1 MSDNGLTLSKPYE
14 KMNKVLAKT
23 GWEECNLKTILELNE
38 IARNVRIDALRGI
51 HAAGA
56 GHPGGSLSVTDILV
70 SLYFNVMNV
79 DPADPVMESRD
90 RLVLSKGHAAP
101 ALYATLAHRGYFDP
115 EEMLTLRKMGSRL
128 QGHPSMELLPGVEM
142 STGSLGQG
150 FSVAVG
156 MAIAD
161 KIDGRD
167 RRTFV
172 VTGDGELQEGII
184 WEAAL
189 SAAKHGLDN
198 LIAVVD
204 WNNLQIDGR
213 VDIVKKVAP
222 IDEKFAA
229 FGWETFVCDGHDMQ
243 ELLDTYD
250 KAMAVTG
257 KPVCIV
263 ARTTKG
269 KGVSFMEDQA
279 GWHGKA
285 PSDEQLETA
294 LKELGGDR

>member
-1 MSDNGLTLSKPYE
+1 MPGDSNGITRDCCPNV
-14 KMNKVLAKT
+14 M
-23 GWEECNLKTILELNE
+23 EEIDLKNVQELNE
-38 IARNVRIDALRGI
+38 IARNVRIDALKGI

-56 GHPGGSLSVTDILV
+56 GHPGGSFSVTDILV
-70 SLYFNVMNV
+70 SLYFNVMDV
-79 DPADPVMESRD
+79 DPADPKKESRD

-115 EEMLTLRKMGSRL
+115 AEMLTLRKLGSRL
-128 QGHPSMELLPGVEM
+128 QGHPSMELCPGVEM

-150 FSVAVG
+150 FSTAVG

-161 KIDGRD
+161 KIDGKT

-189 SAAKHGLDN
+189 SAAKHNLDN

-204 WNNLQIDGR
+204 WNNLQIDGC
-213 VDIVKKVAP
+213 VDDVKKVAP
-222 IDEKFAA
+222 IDAKFAA
-229 FGWETFVCDGHDMQ
+229 FGWETFMCDGHDMQ
-243 ELLDTYD
+243 ALLDTYE
-250 KAMAVTG
+250 KAMSVTG

-263 ARTTKG
+263 AKTVKG
-269 KGVSFMEDQA
+269 KGVSFMENKA

-285 PSDEQLETA
+285 PNDEQLEAA
-294 LKELGGDR
+294 LKELGGDM

>member
-1 MSDNGLTLSKPYE
+1 M
-14 KMNKVLAKT
+14 KT
-23 GWEECNLKTILELNE
+23 VQELNE
-38 IARNVRIDALRGI
+38 IARHVRIDALKGI
-51 HAAGA
+51 HAANS
-56 GHPGGSLSVTDILV
+56 GHPGGSFSVTDILV

-79 DPADPVMESRD
+79 DPEDPKMEGRD

-115 EEMLTLRKMGSRL
+115 SELLTLRHMGSRL
-128 QGHPSMELLPGVEM
+128 QGHPSMELVPGVEM

-161 KIDGRD
+161 KIDGKD

-204 WNNLQIDGR
+204 WNNLQIDGC
-213 VDIVKKVAP
+213 VDVVKKVAP

-229 FGWETFVCDGHDMQ
+229 FGWETFVTDGHDMQ
-243 ELLDTYD
+243 ALLDTYE
-250 KAMAVTG
+250 KALAVKG

-263 ARTTKG
+263 ARTQKG
-269 KGVSFMEDQA
+269 HGVSFMEDKA

-285 PSDEQLETA
+285 PDDEQLAAA

>member
-1 MSDNGLTLSKPYE
+1 M
-14 KMNKVLAKT
+14 KT
-23 GWEECNLKTILELNE
+23 VQELRE
-38 IARNVRIDALRGI
+38 IARDVRIDALRGI
-51 HAAGA
+51 HSAGA

-79 DPADPVMESRD
+79 NPEDPKMEGRD
-90 RLVLSKGHAAP
+90 RLILSKGHAAP
-101 ALYATLAHRGYFDP
+101 ALYSVLAHRGFFDP
-115 EEMLTLRKMGSRL
+115 SELLTLRKLGSRL
-128 QGHPSMELLPGVEM
+128 QGHPSMELCPGVEM

-161 KIDGRD
+161 KIDGKS

-204 WNNLQIDGR
+204 WNNLQIDGV
-213 VDIVKKVAP
+213 VDTVKKVAP
-222 IDEKFAA
+222 IDDKFAA
-229 FGWETFVCDGHDMQ
+229 FGWEAFVCDGHDMQ
-243 ELLDTYD
+243 ALLDAYE
-250 KAMAVTG
+250 KAMAVKG

-263 ARTTKG
+263 AKTVKG
-269 KGVSFMEDQA
+269 KGVSFMENQA

-285 PSDEQLETA
+285 PSDEQLEA
-294 LKELGGDR
+294 AIKELGGEK

>member
-1 MSDNGLTLSKPYE
+1 MCVRYHKKQKL
-14 KMNKVLAKT
+14 
-23 GWEECNLKTILELNE
+23 EEITLKTVQELQE
-38 IARNVRIDALRGI
+38 IACSVRKDALRGI

-79 DPADPVMESRD
+79 DPADPMMENRD
-90 RLVLSKGHAAP
+90 RFVLSKGHAAP
-101 ALYATLAHRGYFDP
+101 ALYATLANRGYFDR

-128 QGHPSMELLPGVEM
+128 QGHPSMELLPGIEM

-150 FSVAVG
+150 FSAAVG

-204 WNNLQIDGR
+204 WNNLQIDGH
-213 VDIVKKVAP
+213 VDTVKKVAP

-229 FGWETFVCDGHDMQ
+229 FGWQTFLCDGHDMQ
-243 ELLDTYD
+243 DLLDTYE
-250 KAMAVTG
+250 KAMAVRG

-263 ARTTKG
+263 AKTVKG
-269 KGVSFMEDQA
+269 KGVSFMEDKA

-285 PSDEQLETA
+285 PNDEQLEAA
-294 LKELGGDR
+294 LKELGGDI

>member
-1 MSDNGLTLSKPYE
+1 M
-14 KMNKVLAKT
+14 T
-23 GWEECNLKTILELNE
+23 GGMILKTVQELRE
-38 IARNVRIDALRGI
+38 IARDVRIDALRGI
-51 HAAGA
+51 HSAGA

-79 DPADPVMESRD
+79 NPEDPKMEGRD

-101 ALYATLAHRGYFDP
+101 ALYSVLAHRGYFDP
-115 EEMLTLRKMGSRL
+115 AELLTLRKLGSRL
-128 QGHPSMELLPGVEM
+128 QGHPSMELCPGVEM

-161 KIDGRD
+161 KIDGKS

-204 WNNLQIDGR
+204 WNNLQIDGV
-213 VDIVKKVAP
+213 VDTVKKVAP
-222 IDEKFAA
+222 IDDKFAA

-243 ELLDTYD
+243 SLLDAYE
-250 KAMAVTG
+250 KAMAVKG

-263 ARTTKG
+263 AKTVKG
-269 KGVSFMEDQA
+269 KGVSFMENQA

-285 PSDEQLETA
+285 PSDEQLEA
-294 LKELGGDR
+294 AIKELGGEK

>member
-1 MSDNGLTLSKPYE
+1 M
-14 KMNKVLAKT
+14 
-23 GWEECNLKTILELNE
+23 KTIQELTD
-38 IARNVRIDALRGI
+38 IACKVRIDALKGI

-79 DPADPVMESRD
+79 DPADPAKEDRD

-101 ALYATLAHRGYFDP
+101 ALYSTLAHRGYFDP
-115 EEMLTLRKMGSRL
+115 AELLTLRKMGSRL
-128 QGHPSMELLPGVEM
+128 QGHPSMELCPGVEM

-189 SAAKHGLDN
+189 SAASHGLDN

-213 VDIVKKVAP
+213 VDVVKKVAP

-243 ELLDTYD
+243 SLLDAYE
-250 KAMAVTG
+250 KALAVQG

-263 ARTTKG
+263 AKTIKG

-285 PSDEQLETA
+285 PSDEQLAAA
-294 LKELGGDR
+294 LAELGGDK

>member
-1 MSDNGLTLSKPYE
+1 MKRAD
-14 KMNKVLAKT
+14 
-23 GWEECNLKTILELNE
+23 ELRE
-38 IARNVRIDALRGI
+38 IAKNVRIDALKGI

-70 SLYFNVMNV
+70 TLYFNIMNV
-79 DPADPVMESRD
+79 DPKDPDMEGRD

-101 ALYATLAHRGYFDP
+101 ALYATLAHRGYFEP
-115 EEMLTLRKMGSRL
+115 SELLTLRKMGSRL
-128 QGHPSMELLPGVEM
+128 QGHPSMELCPGIEM

-150 FSVAVG
+150 FSAAVG
-156 MAIAD
+156 MAVAD
-161 KIDGRD
+161 KIDGKD

-189 SAAKHGLDN
+189 SAAKHSLDN

-204 WNNLQIDGR
+204 WNNLQIDGC
-213 VDIVKKVAP
+213 VDIVKKVSP
-222 IDEKFAA
+222 IDDKFAA
-229 FGWETFVCDGHDMQ
+229 FGWETFVCDGHDI
-243 ELLDTYD
+243 EDLLSTYE
-250 KAMAVTG
+250 KARAVKG

-263 ARTTKG
+263 AKTTKG
-269 KGVSFMEDQA
+269 KGVSFMEGQA

-285 PSDEQLETA
+285 PNDEQLEQA
-294 LKELGGDR
+294 LKELGGDK

>member
-1 MSDNGLTLSKPYE
+1 MEDR
-14 KMNKVLAKT
+14 V
-23 GWEECNLKTILELNE
+23 LKTIQELNE
-38 IARNVRIDALRGI
+38 IARKVRIDALRGI
-51 HAAGA
+51 YSVGA
-56 GHPGGSLSVTDILV
+56 GHPGGSFSVTDILV
-70 SLYFNVMNV
+70 SLYFNVMNI
-79 DPADPVMESRD
+79 DPENPQMEGRD

-115 EEMLTLRKMGSRL
+115 EELLTLRKIGSRL
-128 QGHPSMELLPGVEM
+128 QGHPSMELCPGVEM

-161 KIDGRD
+161 KLDGKD

-189 SAAKHGLDN
+189 SAAKYGLDK
-198 LIAVVD
+198 LICVVD
-204 WNNLQIDGR
+204 WNNLQIDGV
-213 VDIVKKVAP
+213 VDKVKKVSP
-222 IDEKFAA
+222 IDDKFRA

-243 ELLDTYD
+243 ALLDTYQ
-250 KAMAVTG
+250 KAMSVKG

-263 ARTTKG
+263 AKTQKG
-269 KGVSFMEDQA
+269 HGVSFMEDQA

-285 PSDEQLETA
+285 PNDEQMAQAMT
-294 LKELGGDR
+294 ELGGDR

>member
-1 MSDNGLTLSKPYE
+1 M
-14 KMNKVLAKT
+14 
-23 GWEECNLKTILELNE
+23 NLKTVQELNE

-56 GHPGGSLSVTDILV
+56 GHPGGSFSVTDILV

-79 DPADPVMESRD
+79 DPEDPQMEGRD

-101 ALYATLAHRGYFDP
+101 ALYSTLAHRGYFDP

-128 QGHPSMELLPGVEM
+128 QGHPSMELVPGVEM

-161 KIDGRD
+161 KIDGKD

-204 WNNLQIDGR
+204 WNNLQIDGV
-213 VDIVKKVAP
+213 VDTVKKVAP
-222 IDEKFAA
+222 IDDKFAA

-243 ELLDTYD
+243 DLLDTYE
-250 KAMAVTG
+250 KAMAVKG
-257 KPVCIV
+257 RPVCIV
-263 ARTTKG
+263 AKTVKG
-269 KGVSFMEDQA
+269 KGVSFMENQA

-285 PSDEQLETA
+285 PNDEQLEAA
-294 LKELGGDR
+294 LSELGGDR

>member
-1 MSDNGLTLSKPYE
+1 MEDR
-14 KMNKVLAKT
+14 V
-23 GWEECNLKTILELNE
+23 LKTIQELNE
-38 IARNVRIDALRGI
+38 IARKVRIDALRGI
-51 HAAGA
+51 YSVGA
-56 GHPGGSLSVTDILV
+56 GHPGGSFSVTDILV
-70 SLYFNVMNV
+70 SLYFNVMNI
-79 DPADPVMESRD
+79 DPENPQMEGRD

-115 EEMLTLRKMGSRL
+115 EELLTLRKIGSRL
-128 QGHPSMELLPGVEM
+128 QGHPSMELCPGVEM

-161 KIDGRD
+161 KLDGRD

-189 SAAKHGLDN
+189 SAAKYGLDK
-198 LIAVVD
+198 LICVVD
-204 WNNLQIDGR
+204 WNNLQIDGV
-213 VDIVKKVAP
+213 VDKVKKVSP
-222 IDEKFAA
+222 IDDKFRA

-243 ELLDTYD
+243 ALLDTYQ
-250 KAMAVTG
+250 KAMSVKG

-263 ARTTKG
+263 AKTQKG
-269 KGVSFMEDQA
+269 HGVSFMEDQA

-285 PSDEQLETA
+285 PNDEQMA
-294 LKELGGDR
+294 QAMAELGGDR

>member
-1 MSDNGLTLSKPYE
+1 M
-14 KMNKVLAKT
+14 KT
-23 GWEECNLKTILELNE
+23 VNELKE
-38 IARNVRIDALRGI
+38 IARDVRIDALRGI
-51 HAAGA
+51 HSAGA

-70 SLYFNVMNV
+70 TLYFNVMNI
-79 DPADPVMESRD
+79 DPKDPGMEGRD

-115 EEMLTLRKMGSRL
+115 EELLTLRKMGSRL
-128 QGHPSMELLPGVEM
+128 QGHPSMELVPGVEM

-167 RRTFV
+167 RRTFAV
-172 VTGDGELQEGII
+172 LGDGELQEGIV

-189 SAAKHGLDN
+189 SAAKHKLHN
-198 LIAVVD
+198 LIIVVD
-204 WNNLQIDGR
+204 WNNLQIDGC
-213 VDIVKKVAP
+213 VDTVKKVAP
-222 IDEKFAA
+222 IEDKFEA
-229 FGWETFVCDGHDMQ
+229 FGWKTFVTDGHDMQ
-243 ELLDTYD
+243 ALLDTYD
-250 KAMAVTG
+250 EAFRVTD

-263 ARTTKG
+263 AKTVKG
-269 KGVSFMEDQA
+269 KGVSFMENQA

-285 PSDEQLETA
+285 PNDEQLAAAIE
-294 LKELGGDR
+294 ELRR

>member
-1 MSDNGLTLSKPYE
+1 MKTAAELSR
-14 KMNKVLAKT
+14 
-23 GWEECNLKTILELNE
+23 
-38 IARNVRIDALRGI
+38 IAQRIRTDALRGI
-51 HAAGA
+51 HAASS
-56 GHPGGSLSVTDILV
+56 GHPGGSFSVTDILTA
-70 SLYFNVMNV
+70 LYFNVMNV
-79 DPADPVMESRD
+79 DPADPEAEGRD

-101 ALYATLAHRGYFDP
+101 ALYSTLAHRGYFDP
-115 EEMLTLRKMGSRL
+115 EELLTLRRIGSRL
-128 QGHPSMELLPGVEM
+128 QGHPDMHKCPGVEI

-161 KIDGRD
+161 KLDGKD

-189 SAAKHGLDN
+189 QAAKYGLSN

-204 WNNLQIDGR
+204 WNNLQIDGV
-213 VDIVKKVAP
+213 VDVVKKVAP
-222 IDEKFAA
+222 IDDKFAA
-229 FGWETFVCDGHDMQ
+229 FGWEVFNVDGHDMQ
-243 ELLDTYD
+243 ALLDTFD
-250 KAMAVTG
+250 KALKVEG

-263 ARTTKG
+263 AKTVKG
-269 KGVSFMEDQA
+269 KGVSFMENKA

-285 PSDEQLETA
+285 PSDEQLAEA
-294 LKELGGDR
+294 LKELGGEM